1 MASSPHLNV
10 EALHQLGLNAGWVSN
25 VQSSKLP
32 LSWSATMV
40 DRRLGV
46 QREDHIL
53 HVTGVVD
60 DDLFLNHYKVLAE
73 EYFVTTTA
81 SKEEE
86 KGQMFVAEGQAL
98 QTAQVPLRQFH
109 DVLESVD
116 EQLSC

>member
-1 MASSPHLNV
+1 M

-25 VQSSKLP
+25 VQSLKIP
-32 LSWSATMV
+32 LSWPATMV
-40 DRRLGV
+40 DRKLRVHL
-46 QREDHIL
+46 L
-53 HVTGVVD
+53 HVTGEVD

-81 SKEEE
+81 SKEEDA
-86 KGQMFVAEGQAL
+86 GQMFVAECQAL